1 MSDPWHG
8 PGKPGFFT
16 GMGFSE
22 DTAYLGPVYRAL
34 EAAGSGAAKSE
45 RVVGDLL
52 HQSEGFDYATDESG
66 GLIATSAGQQSESEG
81 LNPLADA
88 ISADAKARVQ
98 AMTPNPATT
107 GAAVRIVHGLGE
119 GAYLATV
126 GGLTGGIP
134 GAAALTGGVEGSATY
149 HELTEQKV
157 DSTTALESAGVTA
170 ITSAAGVLIPGGF
183 GSTLAAKLLTG
194 AGSQVGL
201 GFASRYADHKILEAN
216 GYPEMAAQ
224 QKLWDSTAVLTDA
237 LLGTAFGGLAHLHGH
252 EATAVKA
259 AAAEPGMVDAALAA
273 NLAVHDRNLAVGVPV
288 DPAATHAHQDALDVS
303 NEQLL
308 EGKPNDVSQTG
319 VNEAKFAQRPIDEV
333 RQAEA
338 QTIAREYVPIEDQVS
353 NVAPLKMPAPEHPAD
368 IGEFPAQAANADTT
382 RVPWSQRLKPIDMG
396 GASADELLAKYRQA
410 PAAPRETASGNAESF
425 LRAAEAQPH
434 EGVEVRMM
442 ADPFDERSVHI
453 DNIRAE
459 EPRGGAGTTAM
470 DKLTRL
476 ADEHG
481 VNLTLDAHPLDK
493 GGITSDKLRAWYERF
508 GFQVVREEGG
518 RPLMERPA
526 RGENIR
532 SAQEGYA
539 VQEHFPTADEI
550 RSAGAE
556 PTTPNVHGTA
566 YVARALEL
574 DSGRVESLVK
584 EHSGDSTGFLQAIRK
599 FVDES
604 APVSQGSEA
613 RPRAPAESERSS
625 SGSQGGSGAKRSGE
639 LGPTDRPG
647 ALEAGAVGTRRPAGE
662 LKPAASDAN
671 ATGVKAGGSDQ
682 LGTGKADLLGDR
694 VREALQEHPE
704 LQVTNDEGKPTR
716 AADLLRQAEEDAAR
730 ETDDFQKAVT
740 AATNCFGRKGA

>member
-1 MSDPWHG
+1 
-8 PGKPGFFT
+8 
-16 GMGFSE
+16 MGFNQ
-22 DTAYLGPVYRAL
+22 DTAYLGPAYRVL

-52 HQSEGFDYATDESG
+52 HQSEGFNYATDESG

-88 ISADAKARVQ
+88 ITADAKTRVQ
-98 AMTPNPATT
+98 ATTPNPATT
-107 GAAVRIVHGLGE
+107 GTAVRIVHGLGE

-134 GAAALTGGVEGSATY
+134 GAAALTGGVEGSGTY
-149 HELTEQKV
+149 HDLTDQGV
-157 DSTTALESAGVTA
+157 DQTTALESAGVTA

-224 QKLWDSTAVLTDA
+224 QKIWDSTALLTDT
-237 LLGTAFGGLAHLHGH
+237 LLGAAFGGIAHLHGA
-252 EATAVKA
+252 EAKAVKV
-259 AAAEPGMVDAALAA
+259 AAAEPGMVDAALVT

-288 DPAATHAHQDALDVS
+288 DPTATHAHQDALQVS

-319 VNEAKFAQRPIDEV
+319 VNEAKFATRPIDEV

-338 QTIAREYVPIEDQVS
+338 QTIAREYVPIEV
-353 NVAPLKMPAPEHPAD
+353 
-368 IGEFPAQAANADTT
+368 
-382 RVPWSQRLKPIDMG
+382 
-396 GASADELLAKYRQA
+396 
-410 PAAPRETASGNAESF
+410 PAAPRETTGESAPSGNAESF
-425 LRAAEAQPH
+425 LSAAEAQSR

-453 DNIRAE
+453 DNIRAT
-459 EPRGGAGTTAM
+459 EPGSGAGTAAM
-470 DKLTRL
+470 DNLTRL

-481 VNLTLDAHPLDK
+481 VNLTLDAQPLDK
-493 GGITSDKLRAWYERF
+493 GGITPDKLRSWYERF

-526 RGENIR
+526 RGANIR

-539 VQEHFPTADEI
+539 VQEHFPTSDEI
-550 RSAGAE
+550 RASGGE

-574 DSGRVESLVK
+574 DPDRVESLVK

-613 RPRAPAESERSS
+613 RERASAE
-625 SGSQGGSGAKRSGE
+625 QGGQSDSGAGLSGRARRSGE
-639 LGPTDRPG
+639 PEPADRSG
-647 ALEAGAVGTRRPAGE
+647 ALETGAGLSEHPAGE
-662 LKPAASDAN
+662 PGSITGGADA
-671 ATGVKAGGSDQ
+671 TSVKAGGKVDP
-682 LGTGKADLLGDR
+682 LANK
-694 VREALQEHPE
+694 VREALQEHPD
-704 LQVTNDEGKPTR
+704 LKVTNDEGKPTR
-716 AADLLRQAEEDAAR
+716 AADLLRQTEEDAAR
-730 ETDDFQKAVT
+730 ETTDFQKAVT

>member
-1 MSDPWHG
+1 MSTPFPLEERSASDSLYSGPMSDPWHG

-16 GMGFSE
+16 GMGFGE

-52 HQSEGFDYATDESG
+52 HQSEGFNYATDESG

-88 ISADAKARVQ
+88 ISADAKTRVQ

-149 HELTEQKV
+149 HELIEQKV

-224 QKLWDSTAVLTDA
+224 QKIWDSTAVLTDA
-237 LLGTAFGGLAHLHGH
+237 LLGTAFGGIAHLHGA

-273 NLAVHDRNLAVGVPV
+273 NLAVHDRNLAIGVPV
-288 DPAATHAHQDALDVS
+288 DPAATHAHQDALEVS

-319 VNEAKFAQRPIDEV
+319 VNEAKFAQRPVDEA

-338 QTIAREYVPIEDQVS
+338 QTIAREYVPIEESV
-353 NVAPLKMPAPEHPAD
+353 
-368 IGEFPAQAANADTT
+368 
-382 RVPWSQRLKPIDMG
+382 
-396 GASADELLAKYRQA
+396 
-410 PAAPRETASGNAESF
+410 APRETAVEPTSASAF
-425 LRAAEAQPH
+425 LGAAEAQPH

-453 DNIRAE
+453 DNIRAA
-459 EPRGGAGTTAM
+459 EPGSGAGTAAM
-470 DKLTRL
+470 EKLTRL

-481 VNLTLDAHPLDK
+481 VNLTLDAQPLDK
-493 GGITSDKLRAWYERF
+493 GGITPEKLRAWYERF

-526 RGENIR
+526 PGENIR

-604 APVSQGSEA
+604 APVSQGGEA

-625 SGSQGGSGAKRSGE
+625 SGSEGGSAAERSGE

-647 ALEAGAVGTRRPAGE
+647 AIEAGAGGTGRPAGE

-671 ATGVKAGGSDQ
+671 ATRVKAGGSEQ
-682 LGTGKADLLGDR
+682 LGTKPPPIAATGNAGPLGDR
-694 VREALQEHPE
+694 VREALQEHPD